1 MIRGGPLL
9 QTSSYDEVFSFAF
22 WQVLIIQSFT
32 KNYRLQGVLTMNEI
46 KIALLGLGTVGTG
59 VYSSIVERKGA
70 LEELLGKRLRLSSI
84 LIKDPSKSR
93 PTVGGVRVTSDFE
106 KAIGEEVP
114 DVVIEAI
121 GGIEPARTYIIQS
134 LEAGCHVISAN
145 KDLIARHGEELSER
159 ASEKGVRFIYEASV
173 GGGIPI
179 LRTLRELL
187 RINRIQHVEA
197 ILNGTSN
204 FILSHMRT
212 TGSSFEEAL
221 KLAQQKGYAEPDP
234 TNDVEGLDAF
244 YKAMVLSKW
253 IYGVQPSWEE
263 VQVEGIG
270 NVLLEEI
277 QLAEQIGLRL
287 KHLVLLN
294 ESLNLEVKPVFV
306 DSDHPLYGV
315 EGVDNAVRIQ
325 TDLLGCLTLQGPG
338 AGAEA
343 TTSAIVEDF
352 LSIYETGEAYRDK
365 PAVSAVTQ
373 KKQEQGDRTYL
384 LIGDKADFTKDRVAS
399 LEKHGTILDRTSLRF
414 SHASLAAL
422 LYDGTLPS
430 TQDDFIPVNSI
441 YPVRL
446 SKSSSGTEREKVLVA
461 E

>member
-1 MIRGGPLL
+1 MLKEL
-9 QTSSYDEVFSFAF
+9 
-22 WQVLIIQSFT
+22 
-32 KNYRLQGVLTMNEI
+32 
-46 KIALLGLGTVGTG
+46 KIALLGLGTVGSG
-59 VYSSIVERKGA
+59 VYTSIMDRKGA
-70 LEELLGKRLRLSSI
+70 LEELLGHRLKLSSI
-84 LIKDPSKSR
+84 LIKDSSKAR
-93 PTVGGVRVTSDFE
+93 PFVKGVPLTSEFE

-121 GGIEPARTYIIQS
+121 GGIEPARSYIIQS

-145 KDLIARHGEELSER
+145 KDLIARHGEELTER
-159 ASEKGVRFIYEASV
+159 AAAKGVRFVYEASV

-204 FILSHMRT
+204 FILSYMRT

-221 KLAQQKGYAEPDP
+221 ELAQKKGYAEPDP
-234 TNDVEGLDAF
+234 TNDIEGLDAF

-277 QLAEQIGLRL
+277 QLAEQLGLRL

-294 ESLNLEVKPVFV
+294 DRLDLQVQPVFV

-343 TTSAIVEDF
+343 TASAIVEDL
-352 LSIYETGEAYRDK
+352 LSIYETREVYRNK
-365 PAVSAVTQ
+365 PAVSELCPN
-373 KKQEQGDRTYL
+373 KQEQEVNTYL
-384 LIGDKADFTKDRVAS
+384 LVGEKIDFTKERVSAI
-399 LEKHGTILDRTSLRF
+399 ERHGIILDRTSLRF
-414 SHASLAAL
+414 QHTSLAAL
-422 LYDGTLPS
+422 LYEGPLPLE
-430 TQDDFIPVNSI
+430 QEDEFIPVNSI

-446 SKSSSGTEREKVLVA
+446 SKSGKGAEKEKVPVA